1 MKDRKRFLIVFA
13 IFWVIG
19 LVGGYYLGVGSAL
32 LPSETVEY
40 NYFFSEKSADSDV
53 QPINRKCSI
62 ADDSDENDDDNG
74 VLTVIIE
81 KSGLKN
87 LPEKLVDWVSPQ

>member
-40 NYFFSEKSADSDV
+40 NYFFSEKSADSTV
-53 QPINRKCSI
+53 EPIKHTRSA
-62 ADDSDENDDDNG
+62 ADDTDEDNDESG
-74 VLTVIIE
+74 LLSVLIE

-87 LPEKLVDWVSPQ
+87 LPDKLVDWVSPQ